1 MASKAKIVICM
12 LLVLDVQL
20 VAAQVCCQDQTDEG
34 DAPAKSKDRSC
45 KDVQLI
51 AADALPGSL

>member
-1 MASKAKIVICM
+1 MASKAKIFICV

-34 DAPAKSKDRSC
+34 DVPAKSKDRSYE
-45 KDVQLI
+45 DVQLI
-51 AADALPGSL
+51 GADAVPGSL